1 MSVAIPFL
9 AFLFT
14 TAFAAYH
21 RLRLATWAALTAT
34 LLVACWL
41 LGASG
46 VATIVAAI
54 VVALVSIPLLLPQ
67 VRKPYITT
75 PLLKFYTK
83 LLPPLSDTE
92 RTALESGTVGFEGEL
107 FSGKPDWDQLLSL
120 PKPALT
126 AEEQAFLDGP
136 CEELCRMT
144 DDWDINHVR
153 ADLPPE
159 MWEFI
164 KRNKFFGLNIPKEY
178 DGLGFSALM
187 NHKVIQKL
195 ASISTV
201 VSSTVGVPNSL
212 GPAELL
218 MHYGT
223 DEQKRYYLPRLADGR
238 EVPCFALTGPFAGS
252 DATSIPDYGIVCQGE
267 WNGANVLGIRLTLNK
282 RYITLAPVATL
293 IGVAFRMYDPDGL
306 IGDVRDIGISLA
318 LVPSDTTGL
327 KIGRRH
333 FPLNSTFQN
342 GPIQGDG
349 VFVPLSQLIGGED
362 YAGKGWQMLME
373 CLSIG
378 RSITLPSTASGGAK
392 SAAVVTGAYARIR
405 KQFGLSVGR
414 FEGVEEAL
422 ARIAGKAYAIS
433 ALSQATAAAVA
444 RGENPAVPSTIAKYH
459 CTEMGREVIRD
470 AMDIHGG
477 KGIILGPRNY
487 LGRGWQ
493 ATPISITVEG
503 ANIMT
508 RSLMIFGQG
517 AILCHPWVMK
527 EMKAAQLEDPVQRI
541 DEFDRNLFG
550 HIGYAISNAVRSW
563 WFGLTCVEVRQG
575 AGRRIHAPLLS
586 QAQPVFGLPVG
597 DVGHLDAAARRQAQ
611 VQGVAVGTAWRRAE
625 PALHRQRDAQAL
637 RGRRPP
643 AGRPAAAGVGLPRQ
657 HQQDR
662 DRAVRRAAQLPDP
675 PGRLVAVGADL
686 PVWPP
691 CAAAERPPRPSRR
704 RVADDAV
711 RCARAP
717 GRGRVPHAVREQPGR
732 PHRQLPAEGGAGRAG
747 RAQVPQ
753 GTEEQRHRGAGVR
766 PATGRRRARRLD
778 HRRRTQATGRTAGD
792 DAGCDQR
799 RRLRTVGTAFGR
811 LRPCAWQRGRTRRGV
826 IPARWLAV
834 ANGGL
839 GRRWHFWR

>member
-9 AFLFT
+9 AFLLAG
-14 TAFAAYH
+14 AFAAYH
-21 RLRLATWAALTAT
+21 RLRLAVWAALTAT

-41 LGASG
+41 LGANTT
-46 VATIVAAI
+46 ATVIAAV
-54 VVALVSIPLLLPQ
+54 VVALIAVPLLLPQ
-67 VRKPYITT
+67 IRKPYITA

-107 FSGKPDWDQLLSL
+107 FSGKPDWDKLLSL
-120 PKPALT
+120 PKPQLT

-136 CEELCRMT
+136 CEELCKT
-144 DDWDINHVR
+144 IDEWDITHVR

-159 MWEFI
+159 MWDYI

-178 DGLGFSALM
+178 GGLGFSALM

-195 ASISTV
+195 ASISST

-223 DEQKRYYLPRLADGR
+223 DEQKQQYLPRLADGR

-267 WNGANVLGIRLTLNK
+267 WNGARVLGIKLTLNK

-306 IGDVRDIGISLA
+306 LGDKRDIGISLA
-318 LVPSDTTGL
+318 LVPHDTPGL
-327 KIGRRH
+327 EIGRRH
-333 FPLNSTFQN
+333 FPLNNPFQN
-342 GPIQGDG
+342 GPIHGKD

-362 YAGKGWQMLME
+362 YAGRGWQMLME

-378 RSITLPSTASGGAK
+378 RSITLPSTASGGVK
-392 SAAVVTGAYARIR
+392 MGAVVSGAYARIR

-422 ARIAGKAYAIS
+422 ARIGGKAYAAS

-459 CTEMGREVIRD
+459 CTEMGREVIKD
-470 AMDIHGG
+470 VMDIHGG

-487 LGRGWQ
+487 LGRAWQ

-527 EMKAAQLEDPVQRI
+527 EMKAAQLPDGKQRI
-541 DEFDRNLFG
+541 DEFDTALFG

-563 WFGLTCVEVRQG
+563 WFGLTG
-575 AGRRIHAPLLS
+575 ARIGSAPGDDYTRRFYRKLNRYSACLSVMSDTSMLLLGGKLKFKESLSGRLGDVLSHLYITSAMLKRYQDEGNPAGDQPLLAWAFHDSINKIETALSGALRNFPIRPVGWLLWLLIFPWGRR
-586 QAQPVFGLPVG
+586 
-597 DVGHLDAAARRQAQ
+597 
-611 VQGVAVGTAWRRAE
+611 
-625 PALHRQRDAQAL
+625 AQAPSDRL
-637 RGRRPP
+637 GHRVAALLMTPCDARDRLASGVFLTPCANNP
-643 AGRPAAAGVGLPRQ
+643 AGRINSYLPTAILAEPVERKFLKALKNSDIEALEFDAQLDEGVKEGWITVEERIQLEELRKITLDAIMVDDFDPEELRSAGYRGLHGVQASRAAA
-657 HQQDR
+657 
-662 DRAVRRAAQLPDP
+662 
-675 PGRLVAVGADL
+675 
-686 PVWPP
+686 
-691 CAAAERPPRPSRR
+691 
-704 RVADDAV
+704 
-711 RCARAP
+711 
-717 GRGRVPHAVREQPGR
+717 
-732 PHRQLPAEGGAGRAG
+732 
-747 RAQVPQ
+747 
-753 GTEEQRHRGAGVR
+753 
-766 PATGRRRARRLD
+766 
-778 HRRRTQATGRTAGD
+778 
-792 DAGCDQR
+792 
-799 RRLRTVGTAFGR
+799 
-811 LRPCAWQRGRTRRGV
+811 
-826 IPARWLAV
+826 
-834 ANGGL
+834 
-839 GRRWHFWR
+839 